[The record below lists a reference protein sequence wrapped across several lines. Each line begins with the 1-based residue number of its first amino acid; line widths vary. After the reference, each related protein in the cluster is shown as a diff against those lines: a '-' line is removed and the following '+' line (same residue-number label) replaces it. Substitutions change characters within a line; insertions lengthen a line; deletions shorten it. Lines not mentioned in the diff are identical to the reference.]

1 MKAYQD
7 TFSIKKH
14 KLQGPRIY
22 LHYCLYTDKKV
33 PAVTIPFTSYIHI
46 SFSFVFRVSSIF
58 DIYILFPC
66 SCHTTKQLDINID
79 MEFSMKLSLSI
90 QQYTQRNERKD
101 LCETNEICG
110 EWFTYIHIN
119 VHLPKRKTTVW

>member
-22 LHYCLYTDKKV
+22 LHYCLYTDKEV

-46 SFSFVFRVSSIF
+46 SFSFVFHVSSIF

-66 SCHTTKQLDINID
+66 SCHTTKQLDMDID

>member
-22 LHYCLYTDKKV
+22 LHYCLYTDKEV

-66 SCHTTKQLDINID
+66 SCHTTKQLDMYID

-110 EWFTYIHIN
+110 E
-119 VHLPKRKTTVW
+119 

>member
-22 LHYCLYTDKKV
+22 LHYCLYTDKEV

-58 DIYILFPC
+58 DIYIYFIPLLMSHNETVRYGYRYGIFNETFVVDTTVY
-66 SCHTTKQLDINID
+66 TTKR
-79 MEFSMKLSLSI
+79 K
-90 QQYTQRNERKD
+90 ER
-101 LCETNEICG
+101 
-110 EWFTYIHIN
+110 FM
-119 VHLPKRKTTVW
+119 

>member
-22 LHYCLYTDKKV
+22 LHYCLYTDKEV

-66 SCHTTKQLDINID
+66 SCHTTKQLDMYID

-90 QQYTQRNERKD
+90 QQYTQWNEKKN
-101 LCETNEICG
+101 LCETNEIWW
-110 EWFTYIHIN
+110 WFTYIHIN